1 MLRSMRVRLMLAFV
15 AVVAV
20 AVGIA
25 EVVAERT
32 ATREFDSYVSRT
44 DIAYLE
50 TLAQNLGDY
59 YAANGSWQD
68 VESVFVALPQTPGHL
83 QLQDSSGA
91 IVGDTSP
98 GRGPGGPGGAD
109 GSPYGPANTPTTPG
123 PRGPGGAPGPG
134 SPDTS
139 PNADPSATPTFSP
152 SGPGGSG
159 EPVSTPTPS
168 PFSGP
173 AGPNAGPNA
182 TPAASPSGPGGSGKP
197 VSTPTP
203 SGLGGPAGPGGPNTV
218 PDASPSAI
226 PAASPS
232 GPDGSGGS
240 GGNEPA
246 PGGGSPRSSEE
257 TGLSERTDAMVLA
270 DSAMAVGGRLAAEAT
285 PTPQATQRIP
295 IYANGQQVGT
305 LVVLSQQGTPATS
318 APLSDRFFDRV
329 RLALLVGG
337 VTALVVALI
346 LAVFLVDGITR
357 PLRRLTE
364 AARRVAAGDFSHRV
378 NVTAPLEAAELAGSF
393 NRMAASLERDQ
404 ETRRRLLADITHE
417 LRTPLSVIQ
426 GTAQGFLDGVIQ
438 PDQDHAAVIR
448 DEAELL
454 SKLITDLRDL
464 SLAEAGELRLERKP
478 TDLGELARQAAAA
491 VQHRT
496 QKQGIGIEVV
506 TPPDMPPCL
515 VDSDR
520 TLQMLGNLL
529 DNALR
534 HTPQGGHITLSIRGP
549 EDGMLVVEVADTGEG
564 IPPEH
569 LPHIFERFYRVDAS
583 RERAG
588 GTGLGLAI
596 VSQLA
601 QAQGGSVGADSEPG
615 RGSVFWVR
623 FPIAPTEA
631 AVAP

>member
-25 EVVAERT
+25 EIVAERT
-32 ATREFDSYVSRT
+32 ATREFDSYVSRV

-59 YAANGSWQD
+59 YASNGSWQD

-83 QLQDSSGA
+83 QLQDSSGT

-98 GRGPGGPGGAD
+98 DRGHGGPGGAD

-123 PRGPGGAPGPG
+123 PSGPAGPAG
-134 SPDTS
+134 PDS
-139 PNADPSATPTFSP
+139 PNAGPSATPTVSP
-152 SGPGGSG
+152 SGPSGSG
-159 EPVSTPTPS
+159 EPVGTPTPS
-168 PFSGP
+168 GLSGP
-173 AGPNAGPNA
+173 AGPDSPNTGPNASPSA
-182 TPAASPSGPGGSGKP
+182 TPAASPSGPGGSG
-197 VSTPTP
+197 
-203 SGLGGPAGPGGPNTV
+203 GPAGPGGPNTG

-232 GPDGSGGS
+232 GPNGSGGS

-305 LVVLSQQGTPATS
+305 LVVLSQQGAPATS
-318 APLSDRFFDRV
+318 ALLSDRFLDRV

-337 VTALVVALI
+337 VTALVVAVI
-346 LAVFLVDGITR
+346 FAVFLVDGITR

-378 NVTAPLEAAELAGSF
+378 DVTSPLEAAELAGSF
-393 NRMAASLERDQ
+393 NRMAEALERDQ
-404 ETRRRLLADITHE
+404 KTRRRLLADITHE

-454 SKLITDLRDL
+454 GKLIADLRDL
-464 SLAEAGELRLERKP
+464 SLAEAGELRLERRP
-478 TDLGELARQAAAA
+478 ADLGELARQAAAA

-496 QKQGIGIEVV
+496 QKQGIEIEVV
-506 TPPDMPPCL
+506 APPDIPPCL
-515 VDSDR
+515 VDSVR

-534 HTPQGGHITLSIRGP
+534 HTPQGGRITLGIRGP

-583 RERAG
+583 RERSG

-596 VSQLA
+596 VNQLA
-601 QAQGGSVGADSEPG
+601 QAQGGSVGVDSAPG
-615 RGSVFWVR
+615 QGSVFWVR
-623 FPIAPTEA
+623 FPVAPTGA
-631 AVAP
+631 AAAP

>member
-25 EVVAERT
+25 GIVAERT
-32 ATREFDSYVSRT
+32 ATREFDSYVSRV
-44 DIAYLE
+44 DIVYLE

-59 YAANGSWQD
+59 YAANGSWQH

-83 QLQDSSGA
+83 QLQDSSGT

-98 GRGPGGPGGAD
+98 GRGRGGPGGAD

-123 PRGPGGAPGPG
+123 PAGP
-134 SPDTS
+134 DS
-139 PNADPSATPTFSP
+139 PNADPNAGPSATPTVST

-159 EPVSTPTPS
+159 EPVGTPTPS
-168 PFSGP
+168 GLSDP
-173 AGPNAGPNA
+173 AGPNSPNTGPNASPSA
-182 TPAASPSGPGGSGKP
+182 TPAASPSSPGGS
-197 VSTPTP
+197 
-203 SGLGGPAGPGGPNTV
+203 GGPAGPGGPNTG

-232 GPDGSGGS
+232 GPNGSGGS

-246 PGGGSPRSSEE
+246 PGEGSPRSSQE
-257 TGLSERTDAMVLA
+257 TGLGERTDAMVLA
-270 DSAMAVGGRLAAEAT
+270 DSAMAVGGRLAAEAA

-305 LVVLSQQGTPATS
+305 LVVLSQQATPATS

-337 VTALVVALI
+337 VTALVVAVI
-346 LAVFLVDGITR
+346 FAVFLVDGITR

-378 NVTAPLEAAELAGSF
+378 DVTSPLEAAELAGSF
-393 NRMAASLERDQ
+393 NQMAATLEGDQ
-404 ETRRRLLADITHE
+404 RARRQLLTDIVHE

-426 GTAQGFLDGVIQ
+426 GTAQGFLDRVIA
-438 PDQDHAAVIR
+438 PDEEHAAVIR
-448 DEAELL
+448 DEAVLL
-454 SKLITDLRDL
+454 GKLITDLRDL
-464 SLAEAGELRLERKP
+464 SLAEAGELRLETRP
-478 TDLGELARQAAAA
+478 SDLGELARQAVAA
-491 VQHRT
+491 VQQRADE
-496 QKQGIGIEVV
+496 QAIEMKAV
-506 TPPDMPPCL
+506 TPADLPPCL
-515 VDSDR
+515 VDRER
-520 TLQMLGNLL
+520 TLQIMGNLL

-534 HTPQGGHITLSIRGP
+534 HTPRGGRIGVRVHPAGGVLA
-549 EDGMLVVEVADTGEG
+549 LKVADTGEG
-564 IPPEH
+564 IPAEH

-583 RERAG
+583 RARGA

-596 VSQLA
+596 VNQLTR
-601 QAQGGSVGADSEPG
+601 AQGGAVRVESTPG
-615 RGSVFWVR
+615 EGSVFTVS
-623 FPIAPTEA
+623 FP
-631 AVAP
+631 VASAGALSSR